1 MHCIKYKSNGL
12 KYFSTQEMI
21 IQEEELRNILD
32 QIASNFS
39 CEQKVIS

>member
-1 MHCIKYKSNGL
+1 MHCIKYKSNSL

-39 CEQKVIS
+39 YEQKVIS